1 MEKYLVFEDA
11 KGNPIGLPNKVNDT
25 TEADA
30 ILEYVPDDCC
40 YHGVY
45 TKEYLISQD
54 MFDEED
60 FHEDDD

>member
-11 KGNPIGLPNKVNDT
+11 KGNPIGLPNKVSDT

-40 YHGVY
+40 YQWCIYKGIPNITRY
-45 TKEYLISQD
+45 IR
-54 MFDEED
+54 
-60 FHEDDD
+60 